1 MIDLRV
7 ELDAPGLLTFY
18 MVGGVDHIVG
28 GGYHLRAFGETG
40 DGVAV
45 GHPDLR
51 VGGNALE
58 QGALL
63 LDMHDGAAVLAGDG
77 GIDLSAVAVGD
88 VLSAVADAEH
98 GEAALDAGE
107 IGRGSLR
114 VADGPRAAREDYAPD
129 AAVEGGNLVEWMDF
143 AVNVQLPEPA
153 ADKLGD
159 L

>member
-18 MVGGVDHIVG
+18 MIGGVDHVVG
-28 GGYHLRAFGETG
+28 GGYDLRAFGETC
-40 DGVAV
+40 DGVTV

-58 QGALL
+58 QGALF
-63 LDMHDGAAVLAGDG
+63 LDMHDGAAVLPGDG
-77 GIDLSAVAVGD
+77 GIDLPAVAVGD
-88 VLSAVADAEH
+88 VLGTVADAEH
-98 GEAALDAGE
+98 GKAALDAGE
-107 IGRGSLR
+107 IGGGGLR
-114 VADGPRAAREDYAPD
+114 VADGPGAARENHAAD
-129 AAVEGGNLVEWMDF
+129 AVVEGGYPVEWMDF
-143 AVNVQLPEPA
+143 AINVQLPESA